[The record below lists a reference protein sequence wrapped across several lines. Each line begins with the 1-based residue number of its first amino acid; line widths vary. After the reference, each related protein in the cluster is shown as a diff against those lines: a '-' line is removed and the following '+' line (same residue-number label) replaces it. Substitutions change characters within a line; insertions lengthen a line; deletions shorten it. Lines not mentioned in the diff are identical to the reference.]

1 MVFLSGKKLYCQGKF
16 DTLNCNRHIRIFKI
30 FPYNNLNLNI
40 TQDGVFTEL
49 QVLNIL
55 FQIFQGNTDV
65 NSVVQHDLMPVIE
78 ARYIRV
84 HPGYDKGS
92 QVCMRLELYGCAATV
107 ETGL

>member
-40 TQDGVFTEL
+40 AQDGVFTEL

-55 FQIFQGNTDV
+55 F
-65 NSVVQHDLMPVIE
+65 
-78 ARYIRV
+78 
-84 HPGYDKGS
+84 
-92 QVCMRLELYGCAATV
+92 
-107 ETGL
+107 